1 MRDSIF
7 LTTEKDDKMN
17 KFLIPALGLAAA
29 LAFSVPTFQVTPA
42 GATTTTTATTTAA
55 APKKKVMHK
64 KVVHKKACKPTK
76 THKCPV
82 VHKKKKKTT
91 Y

>member
-17 KFLIPALGLAAA
+17 RFLIPALGLAAA

-42 GATTTTTATTTAA
+42 GATTTSTATTTAA
-55 APKKKVMHK
+55 APKKKAM
-64 KVVHKKACKPTK
+64 VHKKTCKPTK

-91 Y
+91 

>member
-1 MRDSIF
+1 
-7 LTTEKDDKMN
+7 MN
-17 KFLIPALGLAAA
+17 RFLIPALGLAAA

-42 GATTTTTATTTAA
+42 GATTTTTAPATAA
-55 APKKKVMHK
+55 APAKKHTMMHK
-64 KVVHKKACKPTK
+64 KTCKPTK

-82 VHKKKKKTT
+82 VKHMMKKKKKTT

>member
-1 MRDSIF
+1 MLDSIF

-42 GATTTTTATTTAA
+42 GATTTTTA
-55 APKKKVMHK
+55 
-64 KVVHKKACKPTK
+64 
-76 THKCPV
+76 
-82 VHKKKKKTT
+82 
-91 Y
+91 